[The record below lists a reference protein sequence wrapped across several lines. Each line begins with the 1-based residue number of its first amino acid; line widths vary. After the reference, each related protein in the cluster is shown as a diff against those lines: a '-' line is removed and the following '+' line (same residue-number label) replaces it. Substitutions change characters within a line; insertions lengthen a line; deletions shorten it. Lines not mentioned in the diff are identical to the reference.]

1 MKVALAFQFSKNNR
15 RQISDSNNIAQTAY
29 PIQPL
34 FSAFFKAF
42 SGSFTGR
49 PTAMRKHSAAS
60 QLTRPPKAT
69 SVNLPHPASAS
80 QHDPT
85 SFLKTKK
92 PSPILD

>member
-42 SGSFTGR
+42 SGNFHRSSDRHEEAFR
-49 PTAMRKHSAAS
+49 SLSAN
-60 QLTRPPKAT
+60 P
-69 SVNLPHPASAS
+69 SAKS
-80 QHDPT
+80 D
-85 SFLKTKK
+85 KC
-92 PSPILD
+92 